1 MEHNVKLTS
10 WIDLVTGVLLAG
22 HGIVTV
28 RRTPLRA
35 RAQQMQRRGFE
46 PGVPHALGIPA
57 LEVLSG
63 LGLAAAAF
71 RRAPGS
77 HLVGTG
83 STIAATALGGTRLV
97 IDVEDRQVTTTT
109 GAAGAL
115 ALVGAL
121 RLAAS
126 THGRPAARIL
136 TLGAAAAAIT
146 FEAARRRRVLRSRSR

>member
-1 MEHNVKLTS
+1 MKLTS

-35 RAQQMQRRGFE
+35 RAQQMQRRGFV

-63 LGLAAAAF
+63 FGLAAAVV
-71 RRAPGS
+71 RRVPGS
-77 HLVGTG
+77 DLTG
-83 STIAATALGGTRLV
+83 IGATITATALGGTRVV
-97 IDVEDRQVTTTT
+97 IDLEDGQVTTTT

-115 ALVGAL
+115 ALVGGL
-121 RLAAS
+121 RVVTS
-126 THGRPAARIL
+126 TRGRPVARIL

>member
-1 MEHNVKLTS
+1 MKLTS

-46 PGVPHALGIPA
+46 PGVPHAIGISA
-57 LEVLSG
+57 LELLSG
-63 LGLAAAAF
+63 LGLAAAAV

-77 HLVGTG
+77 DLIGTG
-83 STIAATALGGTRLV
+83 STIAATAPGGTRLV
-97 IDVEDRQVTTTT
+97 IDLEDRQVTTTT

-136 TLGAAAAAIT
+136 TLGAAAVVIT
-146 FEAARRRRVLRSRSR
+146 FEAARRRRVLRSR

>member
-1 MEHNVKLTS
+1 MKLTS
-10 WIDLVTGVLLAG
+10 WIDLVTGGLLAG
-22 HGIVTV
+22 HGISTF
-28 RRTPLRA
+28 RRTRLRS

-57 LEVLSG
+57 LELLSG
-63 LGLAAAAF
+63 LGLAAAVL

-77 HLVGTG
+77 HRVGTG

-97 IDVEDRQVTTTT
+97 IDLEDRQATTTT

-126 THGRPAARIL
+126 TRGRPVARIL

>member
-10 WIDLVTGVLLAG
+10 LIDLVTGGLLAG
-22 HGIVTV
+22 HGIITV

-35 RAQQMQRRGFE
+35 RARQMQRRGFE

-57 LEVLSG
+57 LELLSG

-77 HLVGTG
+77 DLIGTG

-97 IDVEDRQVTTTT
+97 IDLEDRQATTTT

-126 THGRPAARIL
+126 TRGRPVARIL

-146 FEAARRRRVLRSRSR
+146 FEAARRRRVLRSR

>member
-1 MEHNVKLTS
+1 MKLTS
-10 WIDLVTGVLLAG
+10 WIDLVTGGLFARY
-22 HGIVTV
+22 GISTV

-57 LEVLSG
+57 LELLSG

-97 IDVEDRQVTTTT
+97 IDLEDRQATTTT

-136 TLGAAAAAIT
+136 TLGAAAVAIT

>member
-1 MEHNVKLTS
+1 MKLTN
-10 WIDLVTGVLLAG
+10 WIGFVTGGLLAG
-22 HGIVTV
+22 HGIATV

-35 RAQQMQRRGFE
+35 RAQRMQRRGFE

-63 LGLAAAAF
+63 LGLAAAVL

-97 IDVEDRQVTTTT
+97 IDLEDRQATTTT

-115 ALVGAL
+115 ALFGAL

-126 THGRPAARIL
+126 TRGRPVARIL

-146 FEAARRRRVLRSRSR
+146 FEAARRRRVLRSR